1 MSKTFQTISGA
12 ELMDKPLEPIRFIV
26 DTLIPQGLHILA
38 GSPKI
43 GKSWLVLWICLKVA
57 NGEDVWNLKTE
68 KGTTLYLG
76 LEDSIARI
84 QSRLYDITEDAS
96 SDVHFATVAE
106 SIGNGIEEQIYNFYS
121 NHPDTNLIVIDTFQK
136 IRMLSNDNAYAAD
149 YKDIAALKSIADRLK
164 IAILIIH
171 HLRKQKD
178 DDPMNMV
185 SGTTGI
191 TGAVDSSYV
200 LDKSKRHGDTATL
213 YCTGRDIEY
222 RELDL
227 NFNKQTKLWN
237 LEDDSM
243 EHPEIMLP
251 DIVGKV
257 YEFIKKEKIFVGTP
271 SELLT
276 ELSAYTSE
284 ETTPNVLSKKLIQSA
299 DELQNLGIN
308 YGARRS
314 NGRRLIQLEFVGLP
328 QNEKNFVGRGEPT
341 EQMSFDAC
349 NETNTHSEVRR
360 SVESDDNSCIPI
372 TDPVDPEFD
381 KVTIKLQMEDG

>member
-1 MSKTFQTISGA
+1 MFQTISGA
-12 ELMDKPLEPIRFIV
+12 ELMDKPLKPIRFIV

-227 NFNKQTKLWN
+227 KFNKQTKLWN
-237 LEDDSM
+237 LEDDSI

-314 NGRRLIQLEFVGLP
+314 NGRRLISLEFM
-328 QNEKNFVGRGEPT
+328 E
-341 EQMSFDAC
+341 
-349 NETNTHSEVRR
+349 

>member
-1 MSKTFQTISGA
+1 MSKMFQTISGA

-84 QSRLYDITEDAS
+84 QSRLYDITENAS

-136 IRMLSNDNAYAAD
+136 IRMMSNDNAYAAD

-227 NFNKQTKLWN
+227 KFNKQTKLWN

-251 DIVGKV
+251 NIVGKV

-284 ETTPNVLSKKLIQSA
+284 ETTPNVLSKRLIQSA

-314 NGRRLIQLEFVGLP
+314 NGRRLIHLEFVGLP

-349 NETNTHSEVRR
+349 NETNTHSEVRH

>member
-1 MSKTFQTISGA
+1 MSKMFQTISGA

-43 GKSWLVLWICLKVA
+43 GKSWLALWICLKVA
-57 NGEDVWNLKTE
+57 TGEDVWNLKTE

-84 QSRLYDITEDAS
+84 QSRLYDITENAS

-136 IRMLSNDNAYAAD
+136 IRMLSNDNAYATD
-149 YKDIAALKSIADRLK
+149 YKDIASLKSIADRLK

-200 LDKSKRHGDTATL
+200 LDKAKRHSDTATL

-227 NFNKQTKLWN
+227 KFDKHTKLWN

-257 YEFIKKEKIFVGTP
+257 YEFIKKEKNFVGTP

-284 ETTPNVLSKKLIQSA
+284 ETTPNVLSKRLIQSA
-299 DELQNLGIN
+299 DELQNLGIR

-314 NGRRLIQLEFVGLP
+314 NGRRLISLELV
-328 QNEKNFVGRGEPT
+328 E
-341 EQMSFDAC
+341 
-349 NETNTHSEVRR
+349 

>member
-1 MSKTFQTISGA
+1 MSKMFQTISGA